1 MASHPF
7 YLITTSVILAFSLVA
22 CGSSSTTRPT
32 STPLMMPGSSTTL
45 AETTDSVPTQK
56 GSASSK
62 GSCMNAYFPLSSGA
76 TWSYTSTGSLV
87 GDYSYTRTLSNL
99 SNTGFTTSDAYGVL
113 THTVEW
119 SCDSGNL
126 TSLAS
131 GSSGTLVSG
140 TSMKMTV
147 DYVNATG
154 YVIPRV
160 FSDGTTWSEVLT
172 VNGTNVQGTETKG
185 TVVSEVSTDCTA
197 AGADTLKVSA
207 GTFDTVKIICHSNQ
221 VATVTLA
228 SGGTTG
234 PITTIQDSTQWYA
247 QGVGLVQTMNS
258 GDAGSETIQ
267 LTGYSIP

>member
-45 AETTDSVPTQK
+45 AETPDSVPTQK
-56 GSASSK
+56 GSTSSK

-76 TWSYTSTGSLV
+76 TWSYISTGSLV
-87 GDYSYTRTLSNL
+87 GDYSYTRTLSAL

-113 THTVEW
+113 TRTVEW
-119 SCDSGNL
+119 SCDGGNL

-140 TSMKMTV
+140 SSMKMTV

-160 FSDGTTWSEVLT
+160 FSDGTTWSEVLM

-197 AGADTLKVSA
+197 AG
-207 GTFDTVKIICHSNQ
+207 FDTVKIICHSNQ
-221 VATVTLA
+221 VATVTLTA
-228 SGGTTG
+228 GGTTG

-247 QGVGLVQTMNS
+247 LGVGLVQTMNS

-267 LTGYSIP
+267 LTSYSIP